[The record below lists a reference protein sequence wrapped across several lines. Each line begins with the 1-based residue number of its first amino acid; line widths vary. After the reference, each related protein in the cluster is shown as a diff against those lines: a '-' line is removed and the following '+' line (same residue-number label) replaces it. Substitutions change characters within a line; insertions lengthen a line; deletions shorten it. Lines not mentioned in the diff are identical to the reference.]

1 MERMSGCGAGLP
13 AAAGTCSCSEFVQK
27 ISPLIIKGRKNSI
40 KSSSYHLCNRW
51 VMSDQKSWRSVDR
64 GTQLG
69 DGKAPLLC
77 WNFTCWSCT
86 YTMLQIV
93 HQVAGDQ
100 EIRFY
105 MCLLLDCLFNKGH
118 ITHPLEAARA
128 LLTLQ
133 QAESDQ
139 KHEELRLCFNLHWN
153 LAPML
158 PMDCTKLQ
166 GRFWILCS
174 HTSKFAWG

>member
-13 AAAGTCSCSEFVQK
+13 AAAGTCSCSEFMQKK
-27 ISPLIIKGRKNSI
+27 ISPLIIKGRKDSC
-40 KSSSYHLCNRW
+40 KSSSYHLCTRW

-100 EIRFY
+100 EIRRSDSICVYFLIVY
-105 MCLLLDCLFNKGH
+105 SIRVISH
-118 ITHPLEAARA
+118 THWR
-128 LLTLQ
+128 Q
-133 QAESDQ
+133 QEP
-139 KHEELRLCFNLHWN
+139 CW
-153 LAPML
+153 
-158 PMDCTKLQ
+158 
-166 GRFWILCS
+166 LCS
-174 HTSKFAWG
+174 RLSQTRSMRSLGCALICTGI